1 MVRVCID
8 WFPKTNGF
16 YMDDRLKLQ
25 IDVLLKNIKN
35 DWDFT
40 IIITGQ
46 GEVRVGKSMLA
57 LQVGCYWTYEI
68 WKRYKIKCPFNLEEN
83 IVFEGSKLIKAGNTL
98 GMNHKYSCVIFD
110 EAGADLEGRKIMS
123 GSTQDVLDYFRECG
137 QYNLLNILVLPEYFD
152 LPKGIALTRSIFLLD
167 VSYTADENAI
177 FKRGYFRFYSRRSKK
192 WLYLKGKRDLNYSC
206 VKSDFGKLD
215 GRFYKFYP
223 VNEEEYR
230 KAKQEALKKRES
242 KRKNKFM
249 MQRDACV
256 YLLCGERQDKS
267 IPVKE
272 KIMTQQQLS
281 IRLEQLTGIS
291 IERNTLSDCLR
302 RMKVELDEDEEPEE

>member
-1 MVRVCID
+1 MARVCID

-16 YMDDRLKLQ
+16 YMGDRLKLQ
-25 IDVLLKNIKN
+25 IDVLLKNITK

-68 WKRYKIKCPFNLEEN
+68 WKRYKIKCPFNLKEN

-98 GMNHKYSCVIFD
+98 GMNHKYSCIIFD

-167 VSYTADENAI
+167 VSYAADENADGDAVTGQMGI
-177 FKRGYFRFYSRRSKK
+177 CLSATLANWSPVVVRTSRAPSTPSSTRCRKCATAKTRTRKRHFTLRPIPPRPASPPPGSYRARNCPTTM
-192 WLYLKGKRDLNYSC
+192 WLTPMLH
-206 VKSDFGKLD
+206 
-215 GRFYKFYP
+215 
-223 VNEEEYR
+223 
-230 KAKQEALKKRES
+230 
-242 KRKNKFM
+242 
-249 MQRDACV
+249 
-256 YLLCGERQDKS
+256 
-267 IPVKE
+267 
-272 KIMTQQQLS
+272 
-281 IRLEQLTGIS
+281 
-291 IERNTLSDCLR
+291 
-302 RMKVELDEDEEPEE
+302 